1 MAVSATKNGKCPN
14 GPKFTL
20 RFWQIRIAYPV
31 FSKRE
36 NIPGA
41 EGFFLFGVRLYH
53 FPAYSALAS
62 DGDRIEAVSG
72 YETWQLPTRESGPPS
87 YHLVFL
93 LRYEIA
99 CRWFFP
105 KNESK
110 SQVLS
115 LHQSRLCRFQPIV
128 SLPQMGDKDGMTG
141 VSGYEKTVTAG
152 QRKMARG
159 YLVFFCQYE

>member
-1 MAVSATKNGKCPN
+1 M
-14 GPKFTL
+14 
-20 RFWQIRIAYPV
+20 
-31 FSKRE
+31 KRG
-36 NIPGA
+36 NC
-41 EGFFLFGVRLYH
+41 RLEK
-53 FPAYSALAS
+53 A
-62 DGDRIEAVSG
+62 
-72 YETWQLPTRESGPPS
+72 GPPS
-87 YHLVFL
+87 YHLMFL
-93 LRYEIA
+93 LQYEIA
-99 CRWFFP
+99 YPWFFP